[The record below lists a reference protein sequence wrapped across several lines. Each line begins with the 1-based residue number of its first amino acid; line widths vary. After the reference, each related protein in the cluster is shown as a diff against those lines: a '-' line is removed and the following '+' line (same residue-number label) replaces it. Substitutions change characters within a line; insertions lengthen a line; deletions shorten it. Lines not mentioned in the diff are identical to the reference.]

1 VARVFKKYQ
10 GRQGSRG
17 RDYALGQ
24 GIEKTVRNEVFKE
37 IWSEIE
43 RARSRNLDPPL
54 CDGTIILRRIGPTS
68 HRDGT
73 DLRQAKG
80 LRRSKLERRATA
92 FLPPD
97 RIIASFGS
105 TLSRGAKLS
114 HGKTVSGKAKER
126 PPQEGRHPRCRPRA
140 VPTVQGL
147 LRRAHILSAQHQT
160 RVVNPK
166 ADRSAPSKLRSFSS
180 TWSILRS
187 QPSGY
192 LQGSVGAA
200 AVRSIRSTR

>member
-1 VARVFKKYQ
+1 MTSCAA
-10 GRQGSRG
+10 SRKAHG
-17 RDYALGQ
+17 ANSSGTPSLSLKRYLAKRFHPDYALGQ

-114 HGKTVSGKAKER
+114 HGKTVSGKAKGR
-126 PPQEGRHPRCRPRA
+126 PPQEGRHPRCRLRA
-140 VPTVQGL
+140 GLTRHRLDPPHCTRAAPASTHTVHTAPEESWH
-147 LRRAHILSAQHQT
+147 RS
-160 RVVNPK
+160 NPNL
-166 ADRSAPSKLRSFSS
+166 DNP
-180 TWSILRS
+180 
-187 QPSGY
+187 P
-192 LQGSVGAA
+192 
-200 AVRSIRSTR
+200 